1 MYSDWRI
8 EHLDRKINRL
18 KNYLAASI
26 ASNRSQRVI
35 DSIRLEM
42 VDLKEQKAFIFQQ
55 MMQSKI
61 Y

>member
-42 VDLKEQKAFIFQQ
+42 VDLKEQKDFIFQQ